1 MRVTQKSNAATVAAL
16 NKYRALQLGN
26 EFYKALHYAQVPIK
40 LAAEKRSNGTL
51 PTKTLSKPPPGS
63 NHPYG
68 HGPSNWRGP
77 RGPQPYGGAQIWNKQ
92 KGNVK
97 AAWMTSIGFRA
108 DRAHVRLFNPN
119 QIAWW
124 LNYGTKKMRGR
135 DVLAGVHRDEDLRFS
150 AMMLRAF
157 RKAYGI
163 P

>member
-1 MRVTQKSNAATVAAL
+1 MRVNQKSNAQAVAMRNRA
-16 NKYRALQLGN
+16 RALALGR
-26 EFYKALHYAQVPIK
+26 EFYKTLHYAQVPIK
-40 LAAEKRSNGTL
+40 AAAERRSSGTL
-51 PTKTLSKPPPGS
+51 PTKTLSKAPPGL

-68 HGPSNWRGP
+68 HGPTNWRGA
-77 RGPQPYGGAQIWNKQ
+77 RGSQPYGGAQIWNKQ

-97 AAWMTSIGFRA
+97 GAWRTSIGFRA

-124 LNYGTKKMRGR
+124 LNYGTIKMRGR
-135 DVLAGVHRDEDLRFS
+135 DVLAGVHRDEDLRFT
-150 AMMLRAF
+150 ALMLRAF